1 MTKLTLSVDERTI
14 RRAKSFAKAH
24 RTSLSKLVSRYL
36 SSLEVEPEECF
47 FDRLHSELEGEGFE
61 TPRLSDDEAR
71 KRHVSEK
78 YL

>member
-1 MTKLTLSVDERTI
+1 MTKLTLSVDETTI

-36 SSLEVEPEECF
+36 SSLEVEPEERF
-47 FDRLHSELEGEGFE
+47 FDRLHAELNEEGFE
-61 TPRLSDDEAR
+61 APRLDDDETR
-71 KRHVSEK
+71 RRHVAEK